1 MNLVSASSLFHAGPS
16 GVLAGRDFFI
26 AGADASL
33 APATKTP
40 AGRGGRDETGLGLA
54 DAEEA

>member
-1 MNLVSASSLFHAGPS
+1 MNLASASSLFHAGPS

-40 AGRGGRDETGLGLA
+40 AGRGGTGRNGPGA
-54 DAEEA
+54 GGC